1 MNAIKQEYLPHYT
14 YNDYLLWE
22 GKWELI
28 FGVPY
33 AMSPAPVIRHQI
45 ISQNIVF
52 QFKNL
57 LQQCQKCKVLSA
69 VDWKMDEETVVCPDN
84 LIVCGKEIGEKFLIK
99 TPALIFKILSPS
111 TAFKD
116 RNLKFELYQ
125 AAGVKYYGLVDPD
138 KEKVEVY
145 EWINQQYQKVL
156 ETKTGIFQFK
166 IESCQIDFNFES
178 LWH

>member
-14 YNDYLLWE
+14 YDDYLLWE
-22 GKWELI
+22 GKWELV

-33 AMSPAPVIRHQI
+33 AMSPSPSRKHQVVSGKI
-45 ISQNIVF
+45 YQLFSQKLILCP
-52 QFKNL
+52 K
-57 LQQCQKCKVLSA
+57 CQTLFA
-69 VDWKMDEETVVCPDN
+69 FDWKIDEDTIVCPDN